1 MVIGKGVG
9 KVVKESLGDRI
20 FGFFVYVILS
30 VVAIIVIYPL
40 LYVLSASFSDPSSI
54 LKGEIWLL
62 PKGFT
67 FDSYIKVFQNEKILI
82 GYRNTIFYTVFGVLI
97 NLFLSIMIAY
107 PLSRKDFVGRHLI
120 TIFLVFTMFFSGGMI
135 PTYLLIKDL
144 GMLNTIW
151 AVLIPGAVSVYN
163 VIIIRTFFQSIP
175 EELRESSEIDGCST
189 MQYLIRILLPLSKPI
204 IAVMVLF
211 YGVSHWNAFF
221 DALIYLTD
229 QNKFPLQLFLRDM
242 LIKEDMG
249 DMAQVTDD
257 TMARYLMQI
266 EGIKY
271 SVVIVASLP
280 MLVLYPFL
288 QKYFVKGVMIGALK
302 G

>member
-1 MVIGKGVG
+1 M
-9 KVVKESLGDRI
+9 VKESYGDRL
-20 FGFFVYVILS
+20 FGAFVYVVLS
-30 VVAIIVIYPL
+30 IIAIIVIYPL
-40 LYVLSASFSDPSSI
+40 LFVLSASLSDPSAI
-54 LKGEIWLL
+54 LKGDIWLL

-67 FDSYIKVFQNEKILI
+67 IDSYIKVFQNDKILI
-82 GYRNTIFYTVFGVLI
+82 GYRNTIFYTVFGVVI
-97 NLFLSIMIAY
+97 NLLLSVMIAY
-107 PLSRKDFVGRHLI
+107 PLARKDFVGKNII
-120 TIFLVFTMFFSGGMI
+120 TLFLVFTMFFSGGMI

-175 EELRESSEIDGCST
+175 IELQESAEIDGCTSI
-189 MQYLIRILLPLSKPI
+189 QYLIKILLPLSKPV

-211 YGVSHWNAFF
+211 YGVGHWNAFF

-229 QNKFPLQLFLRDM
+229 QTKFPLQLFLRDM
-242 LIKEDMG
+242 LIKDDMS
-249 DMAQVTDD
+249 DMAQINDD
-257 TMARYLMQI
+257 TVARYLMQI

-271 SVVIVASLP
+271 AVVIVASIP
-280 MLVLYPFL
+280 MLILYPFL